1 MMNQDGSKTNN
12 ALLFKALEIRT
23 ASSTT
28 ANVLKKLWREH
39 SDAPESCA
47 MFLSMTERAWDE
59 ASDFARYRLWKH
71 TLELPTD
78 TRQQLVTPVLKAL
91 FRTWFDAARVFA
103 LNKNTEPGTALLS
116 WELVRDWMKG
126 RDTQQIVEQC
136 AALHLENA
144 LLLAWKYGE
153 TNLLTALL
161 EESCNFQNRDDFK
174 AKLLDD
180 WASLATGTYANRVDT
195 PIYPLEPLRGRVR
208 TTLQL
213 MQQHDV
219 PIKGDATHPSLM
231 SRFARQLKKSEWDN
245 NAPQRAKKRQT
256 IMAAALNAGLDMEL
270 DCGVMVAE
278 LMPLGLQTVLEEH
291 AWTRRSKLLG
301 NVKQVPEE
309 QEKRSAPKF

>member
-1 MMNQDGSKTNN
+1 MK
-12 ALLFKALEIRT
+12 
-23 ASSTT
+23 
-28 ANVLKKLWREH
+28 
-39 SDAPESCA
+39 
-47 MFLSMTERAWDE
+47 ERA
-59 ASDFARYRLWKH
+59 
-71 TLELPTD
+71 
-78 TRQQLVTPVLKAL
+78 TP
-91 FRTWFDAARVFA
+91 
-103 LNKNTEPGTALLS
+103 
-116 WELVRDWMKG
+116 
-126 RDTQQIVEQC
+126 QIVEQC

-144 LLLAWKYGE
+144 LLLAWKHGE

-161 EESCNFQNRDDFK
+161 EESCNFQNRDDFNE
-174 AKLLDD
+174 KLLDV

-301 NVKQVPEE
+301 NVKQAPEE
-309 QEKRSAPKF
+309 QEKRSTPKL